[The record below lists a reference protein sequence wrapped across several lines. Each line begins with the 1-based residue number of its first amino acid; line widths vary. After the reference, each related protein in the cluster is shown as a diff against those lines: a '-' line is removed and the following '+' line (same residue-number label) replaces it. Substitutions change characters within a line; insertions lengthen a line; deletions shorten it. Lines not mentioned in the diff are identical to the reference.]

1 LEASRAKCQALRLH
15 WEEAYE
21 AWQDAVA
28 ALKKLG
34 GVPPVDAQTEQSDA
48 LAIARQILEEEPP
61 SKQELLVRD
70 EDVLAPTTAA
80 TADQLDA
87 VLGEA
92 DWQHVSTIQAR
103 QRGNRARKDLLEQQS
118 AATKIQSVQRGKRTR
133 RQQQQRGAEAEAEAE
148 PEGADRSDSTAGG
161 SENRAPR
168 QVQQLNA
175 RSTFETD
182 GSGRV
187 SQNSKTVFLSHV
199 CIKTKILPRQ
209 ARDKHSENSNKR
221 TVLPQVWGNTDRERM
236 ILHLTHK

>member
-34 GVPPVDAQTEQSDA
+34 GVPPVDAQTEQSEA
-48 LAIARQILEEEPP
+48 LAIARQILEEEP

-133 RQQQQRGAEAEAEAE
+133 RQQQRGAEAEAEA
-148 PEGADRSDSTAGG
+148 EGADRSDSTAGG
-161 SENRAPR
+161 SEVRAPR

-187 SQNSKTVFLSHV
+187 SQNSKTVFLSHLY
-199 CIKTKILPRQ
+199 IKTKILPRQ
-209 ARDKHSENSNKR
+209 ARDKHRENSNKR

>member
-1 LEASRAKCQALRLH
+1 M
-15 WEEAYE
+15 
-21 AWQDAVA
+21 A

-34 GVPPVDAQTEQSDA
+34 GVPPVDAQTEQSEA
-48 LAIARQILEEEPP
+48 LAIARQILEEEP

-70 EDVLAPTTAA
+70 EDVLAPTAA

-133 RQQQQRGAEAEAEAE
+133 RQQQRGAEAEAEA
-148 PEGADRSDSTAGG
+148 EGADRSDSTAGG

-187 SQNSKTVFLSHV
+187 SQNSKTVFLSHLY
-199 CIKTKILPRQ
+199 IKTKILPRQ
-209 ARDKHSENSNKR
+209 ARDKHRENSPKR
-221 TVLPQVWGNTDRERM
+221 GPFYLRSGAT
-236 ILHLTHK
+236 LTASA

>member
-48 LAIARQILEEEPP
+48 LAIARQILEEEP

-133 RQQQQRGAEAEAEAE
+133 RRQQQRGAEAEAEAE
-148 PEGADRSDSTAGG
+148 AEGADRSDSTAGG
-161 SENRAPR
+161 SEVRAPR

-187 SQNSKTVFLSHV
+187 SQNSKTVFLSHL

-209 ARDKHSENSNKR
+209 ARDKHSENYKKK
-221 TVLPQVWGNTDRERM
+221 DRFTSG
-236 ILHLTHK
+236 LGQH